1 MIPSRLKTGALSDAP
16 FRWFYLA
23 RTISLFGSGMTPVA
37 LAFAVLQAPQGQHL
51 LGLVLGA
58 ELLPNVVMVLVGG
71 SMADRYRRD
80 RLIQLASL
88 GSGVTQAAIAA
99 VVLTGRSPYWILPLA
114 VVNGVVGAFTAPA
127 IRGIVPEVVGKGD
140 IREANALLNT
150 SRSVAKVVGP
160 AAAGILVASVGG
172 GWGIAVDALSFFGS
186 ALCMARVR
194 IPSHPAGPAGSVLR
208 QMQEGWAY
216 FRRRRWI
223 WSVTGAWTLMNFLQM
238 GAWRVLGPILAARSF
253 GAAGWGLALSFQA
266 VGLLLAS
273 LAMLRLTLTRPLL
286 YGMAAAALLGIPM
299 VVLGQGLPLPYLMA
313 ATVVAGIGSTIASI
327 CWDTALQQG
336 VPKSKL
342 SRVMAFDDFGSY
354 AAIPLGVIL
363 AVPAANH
370 LGLHAVETGAGL
382 IFIAVA
388 LLPLSLRLVRRMT
401 AADIE
406 AMGLEGEAAVPE
418 TD

>member
-1 MIPSRLKTGALSDAP
+1 MIPLRLKTGALGQVR

-37 LAFAVLQAPQGQHL
+37 LAFAVLQAPHGQHL
-51 LGLVLGA
+51 LGLVMGA
-58 ELLPNVVMVLVGG
+58 ELLPHIIMVLVGG
-71 SMADRYRRD
+71 SVADRHRRD
-80 RLIQLASL
+80 VLIQLASL

-114 VVNGVVGAFTAPA
+114 VVNGVVGAFTVPA
-127 IRGIVPEVVGKGD
+127 IRGIVPDVVEQGD

-160 AAAGILVASVGG
+160 AAAGVLVASVGG
-172 GWGIAVDALSFFGS
+172 GWGIAVDALSFFVS

-194 IPSHPAGPAGSVLR
+194 IPSRPPTSSASLLR

-223 WSVTGAWTLMNFLQM
+223 WSITGAWTLMNFLQM
-238 GAWRVLGPILAARSF
+238 GAWRVLGPVIAARSF
-253 GAAGWGLALSFQA
+253 GAAGWGFALSFQA

-273 LAMLRLTLTRPLL
+273 LAMLRLKLRRPLL
-286 YGMAAAALLGIPM
+286 EGMVAAALLGIPM
-299 VVLGQGLPLPYLMA
+299 VVLGQGLALPYLMA
-313 ATVVAGIGSTIASI
+313 ATVVAGIGSTIAGVS
-327 CWDTALQQG
+327 WDTALQQG
-336 VPKSKL
+336 VPKDKL

-363 AVPAANH
+363 AVPVADH

-382 IFIAVA
+382 AFIVVA
-388 LLPLSLRLVRRMT
+388 LLPLSLRLVRRMSAVDLET
-401 AADIE
+401 LG
-406 AMGLEGEAAVPE
+406 MEGESTFGGEV
-418 TD
+418 